1 MIYWQNIESEIV
13 DMIKNPKFPTIAMS
27 ENEFYSTANHPST
40 GMFIVS
46 PSEGGDDLPSRDT
59 FAFVSI
65 FNPEIIEY
73 NNGGVITEYKVR
85 VIHAMRMTGLDQDVK
100 GAEWFEYTLYKSSD
114 EGWETPVKETNR
126 SIYPLM
132 GYTADWISVDTK
144 IINNL
149 TEGGEENAL
158 SAEMGK
164 ELKAL
169 IDAIKPFSETDKIK
183 LDGIEEGA
191 NKYILPNAT
200 TSTLGGVMPDGTSIT
215 VDENGI
221 ISVEDVYMK
230 LFNPERITIY
240 FDTVNGDDSNTG
252 FTSTSPKKSAQE
264 YIASLNGEHLVSE
277 HRIYII
283 NEDAV
288 LGDIELNNIS
298 GAKLTLSTG
307 SSNKVFNVNG
317 IVTVRGCSNYI
328 YLNCIVANNGFKVID
343 SLGVKIQQCK
353 AIEPAIYGYYCSN
366 STVACVTCA
375 TENVRNSYYAME
387 HTRLFVSGATG
398 AFTNVPNNSM
408 GYGSLGGSEVRYY
421 YDRMTGIN
429 TKSYTGSGGTVT
441 ALSV

>member
-1 MIYWQNIESEIV
+1 MIYWQNIQQEIV

-46 PSEGGDDLPSRDT
+46 PSEGGDNLPSRDT

-65 FNPEIIEY
+65 FNPEIVEY
-73 NNGGVITEYKVR
+73 NDGGVITEYKVR

-114 EGWETPVKETNR
+114 EGWEDPEKETNR
-126 SIYPLM
+126 NIYPRM
-132 GYTADWISVDTK
+132 GYTADWVSVDTK

-149 TEGGEENAL
+149 TEGGEEDAL

-164 ELKAL
+164 ELKVL
-169 IDAIKPFSETDKIK
+169 IDAIKPFSEIDKAK
-183 LDGIEEGA
+183 LDSIEEGA
-191 NKYILPNAT
+191 NKYTLPNAT
-200 TSTLGGVMPDGTSIT
+200 TSTLGGVMPDGVSVT
-215 VDENGI
+215 VNENGI

-230 LFNPERITIY
+230 LFKPERITIY
-240 FDTVNGDDSNTG
+240 FDTVNGDDNNTG
-252 FTSTSPKKSAQE
+252 FTNTSPKKSAQE

-283 NEDAV
+283 NEDAI
-288 LGDIELNNIS
+288 LDNIELKNIS

-307 SSNKVFNVNG
+307 SSNKMLNVNG
-317 IVTVRGCSNYI
+317 MVTVTGCSSYINLNYI
-328 YLNCIVANNGFKVID
+328 VATNGFKVVD
-343 SLGVKIQQCK
+343 SLAVKIQQCK
-353 AIEPAIYGYYCSN
+353 ATEPAIYGYYCSN

-387 HTRLFVSGATG
+387 HSRMFVSGATG
-398 AFTNVPNNSM
+398 EFTNVPNNSI
-408 GYGSLGGSEVRYY
+408 GYGSLGGSELRYY
-421 YDRMTGIN
+421 YSRLTGIN
-429 TKSYTGSGGTVT
+429 TETYTGSGGTVT
-441 ALSV
+441 KLQL